1 MLKSNSKMLKF
12 RILHLHNNNILIL
25 KNLSFHW
32 PGQIST
38 PTLSIKVIHFGDAQ
52 SEVKSEDRQ
61 IARGL
66 TLRKSYTTFSTFE
79 GSTTP
84 LSNIIRRR
92 LENYFL
98 YNFGAVRPLAFSH
111 GYEISKSCAHTRY
124 VWIST
129 VC

>member
-1 MLKSNSKMLKF
+1 MLKF

-79 GSTTP
+79 GSTNTP
-84 LSNIIRRR
+84 LQ
-92 LENYFL
+92 Y
-98 YNFGAVRPLAFSH
+98 H
-111 GYEISKSCAHTRY
+111 
-124 VWIST
+124 
-129 VC
+129 